1 MNTESLQ
8 ARVAIDSEKIRT
20 DRDKAAANTNVR
32 LTDASLRSRNIS
44 NGFDT
49 FG

>member
-1 MNTESLQ
+1 MSSDQLQ
-8 ARVAIDSEKIRT
+8 TKIAIDSEKIRT